1 MTSARKPEAF
11 IHGKALRPESL
22 MSSYGYD
29 PKLSEGSLKIPI
41 FQTIQIHDPKPPD
54 TYAAIKQEQGKV
66 SPAATALAGAIA
78 GALVG
83 GGLVASRSLGDKG
96 KTGSADGEE

>member
-41 FQTIQIHDPKPPD
+41 FQTSTFVFKS
-54 TYAAIKQEQGKV
+54 AEEGKGFFE
-66 SPAATALAGAIA
+66 LAYGHHSI
-78 GALVG
+78 GHRMG
-83 GGLVASRSLGDKG
+83 
-96 KTGSADGEE
+96 